1 MKLYHELEKVN
12 SGSFDLGVTIAVFL
26 LGAKN
31 APPPLR
37 LIGLT
42 WNVLNLEHE
51 ED

>member
-12 SGSFDLGVTIAVFL
+12 SGSFDLGVTIAVFSE
-26 LGAKN
+26 GAEN
-31 APPPLR
+31 APPLR

-42 WNVLNLEHE
+42 WNLMDSEHE